1 MNAPVNDRVRCVTT
15 FGLFVLGM
23 LALHWLGNFD
33 DEFSSYGVLLACSI
47 PALASGK
54 PRCIIMVAA
63 GLLLFFLMRLSPL
76 QALTLSTLFT
86 LTGIWVAAALPRRS
100 HVFHL
105 ADARQLLLRGALAGC
120 ALAALADALLIR
132 VADLPLQALL
142 VDGLVDFLSG
152 SLLMMLLLPLLHAY
166 AGGRWRWSCAGE
178 LLLIALL
185 SALVCVLVSRN
196 GAEAQALL
204 LLLFPL
210 MIWATQHRRYP
221 GFLVVAFATTG
232 VMVVTRGMLAGPAD
246 LLAWLADLV
255 FLNALAA
262 TGLLLAA
269 SGSDEREMARTLAA
283 EQQKLARLLDNVPTY
298 IFIEDESGNLTYANR
313 AFAALTGYPAEDLL
327 GKPAARICSLLSQSG
342 APQSGNQP
350 FEWRIRGATGEH
362 VLLGSCFP
370 LTDGAGQACGQ
381 GFAATDI
388 SEQLLADEQA
398 HLTAKVFENAS
409 EGILITD
416 GSGIIIA
423 VNAAF
428 SHITGYSAADAI
440 GRRSRMFLSQDPRNS
455 ELQSIL
461 RQGGHWQG
469 EMLDRHRKGHSYP
482 AWLSISAVCGND
494 GRVTHCVGVFSDITA
509 RKESEA
515 RLQYL
520 ASHDPLTALFNR
532 AGLQEQLNCRI
543 RASEQSHRPLALLFI
558 DLDRFK
564 GVNDSY
570 GHALGDALLQ
580 QVALRLQASLKEQDL
595 VARLGGDEFTVVLED
610 VPSHAALAAIADCLV
625 GELARPYRVDGHEL
639 YLTSSIGVSRYPE
652 DAGDAQSLL
661 RTADIAMYR
670 AKELGK
676 NNFQFY
682 ASELNTRVSERMK
695 LESEMRRAMR
705 ERQFQL
711 HYQPQY
717 NLSNR
722 QLIGVEALLRWDSPS
737 RGQVSP
743 SVFIPAAE
751 ECGLIIQ
758 LGEWILRTACLQMRQ
773 WIDQGVD
780 VPVVA
785 VNLSARQFVVGKL
798 VAIVQQALQDAC
810 IPASRLELEIT
821 ESMIM
826 ANPDEAV
833 AILRELRDMGVKVS
847 IDDFGTGYSSLSN
860 LRNFPLDALKI
871 DRSFIL
877 NLPHDDDNAAITAAI
892 VALARKLRLTVV
904 AEGVESAEQAEYLC
918 GLGCHV
924 AQGFHY
930 SPAIAAALLPK
941 YLQGRAQPEPLAL
954 VC

>member
-1 MNAPVNDRVRCVTT
+1 MNAPVNDRVRCVTA
-15 FGLFVLGM
+15 FGLLVLAM
-23 LALHWLGNFD
+23 AVLHWLGTFYG
-33 DEFSSYGVLLACSI
+33 EFGSYGVLLACSL
-47 PALASGK
+47 PALASGR
-54 PRCIIMVAA
+54 PRCIAMVGAA
-63 GLLLFFLMRLSPL
+63 FFVFFLLRLSLL
-76 QALTLSTLFT
+76 QSLGLSTLFV
-86 LTGIWVAAALPRRS
+86 LCGLWIASALPRRS
-100 HVFHL
+100 QVFHL
-105 ADARQLLLRGALAGC
+105 ADARQLLLRGALGGC
-120 ALAALADALLIR
+120 MLVALGDVVLIRFASQPLPELIFSALADSLT
-132 VADLPLQALL
+132 
-142 VDGLVDFLSG
+142 G
-152 SLLMMLLLPLLHAY
+152 SLVLLLLLPLLHSW
-166 AGGRWRWSCAGE
+166 AGNRWRWSSAGE
-178 LLLIALL
+178 LLLIGLL
-185 SALVCVLVSRN
+185 TALVCVLVSRN
-196 GAEAQALL
+196 GQDTQALL

-221 GFLVVAFATTG
+221 GFLVVAFAATS
-232 VMVVTRGMLAGPAD
+232 VMLASRGMVPQQAD
-246 LLAWLADLV
+246 YLSWLGDLV

-269 SGSDEREMARTLAA
+269 SGSDEREMALKLAA
-283 EQQKLARLLDNVPTY
+283 EQQKLSRLLDHVPTY
-298 IFIEDESGNLTYANR
+298 IFIEDQQGRLTYANR
-313 AFAALTGYPAEDLL
+313 AFAALTGHLAEDLL
-327 GKPAARICSLLSQSG
+327 GKPARTVCSLLSQGEPPGIS
-342 APQSGNQP
+342 PQP

-370 LTDGAGQACGQ
+370 LLDGNGEPCGQ

-428 SHITGYSAADAI
+428 SHITGYTAAEAI
-440 GRRSRMFLSQDPRNS
+440 GRRSRMFAPQSRRTS
-455 ELQSIL
+455 ELQTIL
-461 RQGGHWQG
+461 QQGGHWQG
-469 EMLDRHRKGHSYP
+469 EMLDRHRNGHSYP
-482 AWLSISAVCGND
+482 AWLSISAICGND

-509 RKESEA
+509 RKESEE

-532 AGLQEQLNCRI
+532 AGLQEQLNARI
-543 RASEQSHRPLALLFI
+543 RASERTQRPLALLFI

-580 QVALRLQASLKEQDL
+580 QVALRLQTSLKEQDL

-639 YLTSSIGVSRYPE
+639 YLTSSIGVSRYPQ
-652 DAGDAQSLL
+652 DADDAQSLL

-676 NNFQFY
+676 NNYQFY
-682 ASELNTRVSERMK
+682 ASELNSRVSERMK

-717 NLSNR
+717 NLANR
-722 QLIGVEALLRWDSPS
+722 QLIGVEALLRWDSPT
-737 RGQVSP
+737 RGQVCP

-751 ECGLIIQ
+751 ESGLIVQ

-785 VNLSARQFVVGKL
+785 VNLSARQFVMHKL
-798 VAIVQQALQDAC
+798 VAMVQQALQDAC

-833 AILRELRDMGVKVS
+833 AILRELRAMGVKVS

-877 NLPHDDDNAAITAAI
+877 NLPDDDDNAAITAAI
-892 VALARKLRLTVV
+892 VAMARKLRLTVV
-904 AEGVESAEQAEYLC
+904 AEGVESAEQAAYLC
-918 GLGCHV
+918 NLGCHV
-924 AQGFHY
+924 AQGFLY
-930 SPAIAAALLPK
+930 SPAIAAPMLPK
-941 YLQGRAQPEPLAL
+941 YLQDAAASELA
-954 VC
+954 VAC